1 MSKAKMG
8 RPRLPEGAK
17 GRVYTFW
24 VPRELAEATDYI
36 VERSNKSISAYLRD
50 AVFEAVKRESE
61 KIKLRVLNDPNS
73 VLTAYL
79 EGLNY
84 EN

>member
-24 VPRELAEATDYI
+24 VPRELAEAIDYI

-50 AVFEAVKRESE
+50 AVSEAVKRDLE
-61 KIKLRVLNDPNS
+61 KIKLRMLTDPNS
-73 VLTAYL
+73 ALTAYL
-79 EGLNY
+79 ESV
-84 EN
+84 